1 MGFIFQAVTEDK
13 YEILQSVDDAAIVI
27 KNTKEPPLSLTIHL
41 TSPVVREEMEKVLA
55 GGRRPQQAR
64 RTVKPGV
71 PALFKCAPRFWI
83 ALWNRHKCRCVH
95 LYSLTFSPSVFD
107 TEEFGGTKSESHFS

>member
-1 MGFIFQAVTEDK
+1 LPCRESVYESYLFFLLQTVTEDK

-55 GGRRPQQAR
+55 GGREAERGQQN
-64 RTVKPGV
+64 
-71 PALFKCAPRFWI
+71 I
-83 ALWNRHKCRCVH
+83 ADLVFPLAQMC
-95 LYSLTFSPSVFD
+95 YSVLECSD
-107 TEEFGGTKSESHFS
+107 